1 MLEVSLQHTD
11 PRNCLPE
18 ARCPPRSA
26 SPEQR
31 GERVGGRGP
40 GPGWPESTALPRG
53 PPCQD
58 PLIPPPACNK
68 HRSLPS
74 RAMRGRTG
82 AWEGGEAGGRARR
95 RKPAVSGRRRTP
107 THSPGLGL
115 GPPPPGRCP
124 APAPPRPVPDVRWLR
139 QAVEAGGE
147 AEEGDESQRRR
158 ASRGERRGGGGGG
171 ARRLPRHPA
180 GLPPPQRAA
189 ARARPGLAAP
199 RRRHPRASAARST
212 GPGAAHPGRRRR
224 RRSPGRAGGAR
235 GTLGGVVLPRSGG
248 GHGSCHGC
256 GRALR

>member
-107 THSPGLGL
+107 THSQGLGL

-158 ASRGERRGGGGGG
+158 ASRGERRWGGGGGG
-171 ARRLPRHPA
+171 ARRPPRHPA

-224 RRSPGRAGGAR
+224 SPGRTGGAR

-248 GHGSCHGC
+248 GHGSCHDC

>member
-158 ASRGERRGGGGGG
+158 ASRGERRGGGGG
-171 ARRLPRHPA
+171 ARRPPRHPA